1 MNGTKYM
8 IKTLAILFLLTSCG
22 NLPITYIQNFSSV
35 NSVIFGFPDSEI
47 TQDVYDD
54 YEFSFIK
61 VKFARGPASILILA
75 YVEDDI
81 YQWVGIEDVSI
92 YTRYGR
98 VIRTTGLPHNFE
110 INDPKSNNI
119 YNSSPIITSTKYT
132 TSNRINN
139 LVNFFR
145 TAIRPADKGS
155 ESIYESI
162 NLFNPDLY
170 LATLVTSRSTSSSS
184 IVRFGSNV
192 DALKISE
199 ESSIPLINW
208 HNSNY
213 YYQNIESGFVEK
225 TKQSLHPRLPVINI
239 EFYYKF

>member
-1 MNGTKYM
+1 M
-8 IKTLAILFLLTSCG
+8 IKILALLFLITSCG

-47 TQDVYDD
+47 TQDIYDD

-61 VKFARGPASILILA
+61 VKFARGPTSILILA

-81 YQWVGIEDVSI
+81 YQWVGVEDVSI
-92 YTRYGR
+92 YTKYGR
-98 VIRTTGLPHNFE
+98 VIKTTGLPHNFE

-119 YNSSPIITSTKYT
+119 YNSSPVI
-132 TSNRINN
+132 TSNRINK
-139 LVNFFR
+139 LVNFLR
-145 TAIRPADKGS
+145 QAIRPADKKS

-170 LATLVTSRSTSSSS
+170 LATLVTSRSISSSS
-184 IVRFGSNV
+184 IIRFGSNV

-225 TKQSLHPRLPVINI
+225 TEQSLHPRLPIINI